1 MVCLGGTSLF
11 FNYGF
16 CRAGMIFTGFYY
28 GFYRGSV
35 RVLDHGTLQEVLERS
50 MGFTISEFRVY

>member
-1 MVCLGGTSLF
+1 
-11 FNYGF
+11 
-16 CRAGMIFTGFYY
+16 MIFTGFYY